1 MSDKKKLAIDAVVLV
16 AYLVAANPALTGVSA
31 HEWIGLGAL
40 VVLAVH
46 VVVSADRLT
55 AIARSLRRGK
65 ARGKVFGV
73 GRVALDALTA
83 LALVTCV
90 VSGLMVSGAV
100 LPAFGFYADGYY
112 FWNPL
117 HAVSAKVLLALIL
130 VHVVTHWKWITGFFG
145 KGKRRN
151 EHD

>member
-1 MSDKKKLAIDAVVLV
+1 MSDKKKLAVDAVALA
-16 AYLVAANPALTGVSA
+16 AYLVAANPAITGVSA

-46 VVVSADRLT
+46 VAVSADRL
-55 AIARSLRRGK
+55 AAVARTLRSGK
-65 ARGKVFGV
+65 ARGRVFGA
-73 GRVALDALTA
+73 GRLALDALTA
-83 LALVTCV
+83 LALVTCA

-117 HAVSAKVLLALIL
+117 HAVSAKVLLALLL
-130 VHVVTHWKWITGFFG
+130 VHVAAHWKWITGFFG
-145 KGKRRN
+145 RGKRRN